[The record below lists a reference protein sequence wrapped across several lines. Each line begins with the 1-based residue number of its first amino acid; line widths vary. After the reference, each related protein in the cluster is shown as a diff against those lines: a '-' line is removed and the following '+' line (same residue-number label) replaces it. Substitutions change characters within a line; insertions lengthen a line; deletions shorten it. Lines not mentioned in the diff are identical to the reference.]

1 MSARSARAARAD
13 RRRATRAPESGCR
26 PILSNYDRYAPAD
39 ITRVAVFVVPLS
51 FDVRDGRP
59 PEAKTVSGCE
69 GASCSLEDR
78 Q

>member
-1 MSARSARAARAD
+1 MIARSARAARAD
-13 RRRATRAPESGCR
+13 RRRATRVPENGGC

-39 ITRVAVFVVPLS
+39 ITRAAMFVVPLS

-59 PEAKTVSGCE
+59 PEAKSVSGCE
-69 GASCSLEDR
+69 GASCSFEDR